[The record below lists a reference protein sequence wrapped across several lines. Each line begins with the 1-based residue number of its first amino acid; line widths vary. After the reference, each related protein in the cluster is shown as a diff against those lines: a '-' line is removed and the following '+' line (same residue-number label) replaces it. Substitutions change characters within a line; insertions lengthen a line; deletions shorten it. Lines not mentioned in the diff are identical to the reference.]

1 MEHFAYVLY
10 VGFGAQRN
18 LCDKQNV
25 LFYGTPRRFFIISEF
40 DGMNADDIFRKLSR
54 GVSFDRRKFK
64 EDAENLGIIE
74 KKDEPECEVNAK
86 DSIFITPMN
95 QSESTDDSTNQ
106 NQENFII
113 EEFSEKVE
121 KRILSNLENILK
133 WEKPTRIQM
142 AAIDI
147 LLKVR
152 FPL

>member
-1 MEHFAYVLY
+1 MFCGGLRVALTE
-10 VGFGAQRN
+10 
-18 LCDKQNV
+18 
-25 LFYGTPRRFFIISEF
+25 TPRVFSIRLLVI

-95 QSESTDDSTNQ
+95 QSEESTN
-106 NQENFII
+106 ENLDFII
-113 EEFSEKVE
+113 EEFEEKVD
-121 KRILSNLENILK
+121 KRILSNLENVMK
-133 WEKPTRIQM
+133 WVKPTRIQM

-147 LLKVR
+147 LLKVT
-152 FPL
+152 FLL

>member
-1 MEHFAYVLY
+1 MFCGGLRVALTE
-10 VGFGAQRN
+10 
-18 LCDKQNV
+18 
-25 LFYGTPRRFFIISEF
+25 TPRVFSIRLLVI

-95 QSESTDDSTNQ
+95 SQSDESTNQ
-106 NQENFII
+106 NQDLFII
-113 EEFSEKVE
+113 EEFGEKVE
-121 KRILSNLENILK
+121 KRILSNLENVLK

-147 LLKVR
+147 LLKVIFR
-152 FPL
+152 YTYQGTI

>member
-1 MEHFAYVLY
+1 MTVSKASN
-10 VGFGAQRN
+10 RI
-18 LCDKQNV
+18 
-25 LFYGTPRRFFIISEF
+25 RRFYIFLTRVWLSRKFRDFEAVVHKLDF
-40 DGMNADDIFRKLSR
+40 LEVDGMNADDIFRKLSR

-95 QSESTDDSTNQ
+95 QSEEPTN
-106 NQENFII
+106 ENIII
-113 EEFSEKVE
+113 EEFEEKVE
-121 KRILSNLENILK
+121 KRILSNLENVLK

-147 LLKVR
+147 LLKVI
-152 FPL
+152 LLL

>member
-1 MEHFAYVLY
+1 
-10 VGFGAQRN
+10 
-18 LCDKQNV
+18 
-25 LFYGTPRRFFIISEF
+25 
-40 DGMNADDIFRKLSR
+40 MNADDIFRKLSR

-95 QSESTDDSTNQ
+95 QSEEPTN
-106 NQENFII
+106 ENIII
-113 EEFSEKVE
+113 EEFEEKVE
-121 KRILSNLENILK
+121 KRILSNLENVLK

-147 LLKVR
+147 LLKVI
-152 FPL
+152 LLL

>member
-1 MEHFAYVLY
+1 MSKASN
-10 VGFGAQRN
+10 RI
-18 LCDKQNV
+18 
-25 LFYGTPRRFFIISEF
+25 RRFYIFLRRVSLSWKFRDFECDIQDFLEV

-95 QSESTDDSTNQ
+95 QSEEPTN
-106 NQENFII
+106 ENIII
-113 EEFSEKVE
+113 EEFEEKVE
-121 KRILSNLENILK
+121 KRILSNLENVLK

-147 LLKVR
+147 LLKVI
-152 FPL
+152 FLL

>member
-1 MEHFAYVLY
+1 
-10 VGFGAQRN
+10 
-18 LCDKQNV
+18 
-25 LFYGTPRRFFIISEF
+25 
-40 DGMNADDIFRKLSR
+40 MNADDIFRKLSR

-95 QSESTDDSTNQ
+95 QSEEPTS
-106 NQENFII
+106 ENIII
-113 EEFSEKVE
+113 EEFGEKVE
-121 KRILSNLENILK
+121 KRILSNLENVLK

-147 LLKVR
+147 LLKVI
-152 FPL
+152 FLL

>member
-1 MEHFAYVLY
+1 MSKASN
-10 VGFGAQRN
+10 RI
-18 LCDKQNV
+18 
-25 LFYGTPRRFFIISEF
+25 RRFYIFLRRVSLSWKFRDFEAVVHKLDFLEI

-95 QSESTDDSTNQ
+95 QSEEPTN
-106 NQENFII
+106 ENIII
-113 EEFSEKVE
+113 EEFEEKVE
-121 KRILSNLENILK
+121 KRILSNLENVLK

-147 LLKVR
+147 LLKVI
-152 FPL
+152 LLL

>member
-1 MEHFAYVLY
+1 
-10 VGFGAQRN
+10 
-18 LCDKQNV
+18 
-25 LFYGTPRRFFIISEF
+25 
-40 DGMNADDIFRKLSR
+40 MNAHDIFRKLSR

-95 QSESTDDSTNQ
+95 QSEEPTN
-106 NQENFII
+106 ENIII
-113 EEFSEKVE
+113 EEFGEKVE
-121 KRILSNLENILK
+121 KRILSNLENVLK

-147 LLKVR
+147 LLKVI
-152 FPL
+152 LLL

>member
-1 MEHFAYVLY
+1 
-10 VGFGAQRN
+10 
-18 LCDKQNV
+18 
-25 LFYGTPRRFFIISEF
+25 
-40 DGMNADDIFRKLSR
+40 MNADDIFRKLSR

-95 QSESTDDSTNQ
+95 QSDDSTNQ
-106 NQENFII
+106 NQEDFII

-147 LLKVR
+147 LLKVI
-152 FPL
+152 FLL

>member
-1 MEHFAYVLY
+1 
-10 VGFGAQRN
+10 
-18 LCDKQNV
+18 
-25 LFYGTPRRFFIISEF
+25 
-40 DGMNADDIFRKLSR
+40 MNADDIFRKLSR

-95 QSESTDDSTNQ
+95 QSEEPTN
-106 NQENFII
+106 ENIII
-113 EEFSEKVE
+113 EEFGEKVE
-121 KRILSNLENILK
+121 KRILSNLENVLK

-147 LLKVR
+147 LLKVI
-152 FPL
+152 LLL

>member
-1 MEHFAYVLY
+1 
-10 VGFGAQRN
+10 
-18 LCDKQNV
+18 
-25 LFYGTPRRFFIISEF
+25 
-40 DGMNADDIFRKLSR
+40 MNADDIFRKLSR

-95 QSESTDDSTNQ
+95 QSEEPTS
-106 NQENFII
+106 ENIII
-113 EEFSEKVE
+113 EEFGEKVE
-121 KRILSNLENILK
+121 KRILSNVKNVLK

-147 LLKVR
+147 LLKVI
-152 FPL
+152 FLL

>member
-1 MEHFAYVLY
+1 MFCGGLRVALTE
-10 VGFGAQRN
+10 
-18 LCDKQNV
+18 
-25 LFYGTPRRFFIISEF
+25 TPRVFSIRLLVI

-95 QSESTDDSTNQ
+95 QSEESTN
-106 NQENFII
+106 ENLDFII
-113 EEFSEKVE
+113 EEFEEKVD
-121 KRILSNLENILK
+121 KRILSNLENVMK

-147 LLKVR
+147 LLKVT
-152 FPL
+152 FLL

>member
-1 MEHFAYVLY
+1 MFCGGLRV
-10 VGFGAQRN
+10 
-18 LCDKQNV
+18 KQSRV
-25 LFYGTPRRFFIISEF
+25 FSIRLLVI

-95 QSESTDDSTNQ
+95 QSEESTN
-106 NQENFII
+106 ENLDFII
-113 EEFSEKVE
+113 EEFEEKVD
-121 KRILSNLENILK
+121 KRILSNLENVMK
-133 WEKPTRIQM
+133 WVKPTRIQM

-147 LLKVR
+147 LLKVT
-152 FPL
+152 FLL

>member
-1 MEHFAYVLY
+1 M
-10 VGFGAQRN
+10 
-18 LCDKQNV
+18 
-25 LFYGTPRRFFIISEF
+25 GTHPIFESDFDCLTDF

-74 KKDEPECEVNAK
+74 KKDEPEWEVNAK

-95 QSESTDDSTNQ
+95 QSESMDDSTNQ

-121 KRILSNLENILK
+121 KRIL
-133 WEKPTRIQM
+133 
-142 AAIDI
+142 
-147 LLKVR
+147 
-152 FPL
+152 

>member
-1 MEHFAYVLY
+1 MFSI
-10 VGFGAQRN
+10 
-18 LCDKQNV
+18 
-25 LFYGTPRRFFIISEF
+25 RFLVI

-95 QSESTDDSTNQ
+95 QSEESTN
-106 NQENFII
+106 ENLDFIM
-113 EEFSEKVE
+113 EEFEEKVD
-121 KRILSNLENILK
+121 KRILSNLENVMK

-147 LLKVR
+147 LLKVT
-152 FPL
+152 FLL

>member
-1 MEHFAYVLY
+1 
-10 VGFGAQRN
+10 
-18 LCDKQNV
+18 
-25 LFYGTPRRFFIISEF
+25 
-40 DGMNADDIFRKLSR
+40 MNADDIFRKLSR

-95 QSESTDDSTNQ
+95 QSEEPTS
-106 NQENFII
+106 ENIII
-113 EEFSEKVE
+113 EEFGEKVE
-121 KRILSNLENILK
+121 KRILSNVENVLK

-147 LLKVR
+147 LLKVI
-152 FPL
+152 FLL

>member
-1 MEHFAYVLY
+1 
-10 VGFGAQRN
+10 
-18 LCDKQNV
+18 
-25 LFYGTPRRFFIISEF
+25 
-40 DGMNADDIFRKLSR
+40 MNADDIFRKLSR

-95 QSESTDDSTNQ
+95 QSEEPTS
-106 NQENFII
+106 ENII
-113 EEFSEKVE
+113 MEEFGEKVE
-121 KRILSNLENILK
+121 KRILSNVENVLK

-147 LLKVR
+147 LLKVI
-152 FPL
+152 FLL

>member
-1 MEHFAYVLY
+1 
-10 VGFGAQRN
+10 
-18 LCDKQNV
+18 
-25 LFYGTPRRFFIISEF
+25 
-40 DGMNADDIFRKLSR
+40 MNADDIFRKLSR

-113 EEFSEKVE
+113 EDARVIQNNVTIAVAAPVE
-121 KRILSNLENILK
+121 S
-133 WEKPTRIQM
+133 PGT
-142 AAIDI
+142 
-147 LLKVR
+147 
-152 FPL
+152 

>member
-1 MEHFAYVLY
+1 
-10 VGFGAQRN
+10 
-18 LCDKQNV
+18 
-25 LFYGTPRRFFIISEF
+25 
-40 DGMNADDIFRKLSR
+40 MNADDIFRKLSR

-95 QSESTDDSTNQ
+95 QSEEPTN
-106 NQENFII
+106 ENIII
-113 EEFSEKVE
+113 EEFEEKVE
-121 KRILSNLENILK
+121 KRILSNLENVLK

-147 LLKVR
+147 LLKVI
-152 FPL
+152 FLL

>member
-1 MEHFAYVLY
+1 
-10 VGFGAQRN
+10 
-18 LCDKQNV
+18 
-25 LFYGTPRRFFIISEF
+25 
-40 DGMNADDIFRKLSR
+40 MNADDIFRKLSR

-95 QSESTDDSTNQ
+95 QSEESTN
-106 NQENFII
+106 ENIII
-113 EEFSEKVE
+113 EEFEEKVE
-121 KRILSNLENILK
+121 KRILSNLENVLK

-147 LLKVR
+147 LLKVI
-152 FPL
+152 FLL

>member
-1 MEHFAYVLY
+1 
-10 VGFGAQRN
+10 
-18 LCDKQNV
+18 
-25 LFYGTPRRFFIISEF
+25 
-40 DGMNADDIFRKLSR
+40 MNADDIFRKLSR

-95 QSESTDDSTNQ
+95 SQSDESTNQ
-106 NQENFII
+106 NQDLFII
-113 EEFSEKVE
+113 EEFGEKVE

-147 LLKVR
+147 LLKVIFR
-152 FPL
+152 YTYQGII

>member
-1 MEHFAYVLY
+1 MFCGGLRV
-10 VGFGAQRN
+10 
-18 LCDKQNV
+18 KQSRV
-25 LFYGTPRRFFIISEF
+25 FSIRLLVI

-95 QSESTDDSTNQ
+95 QSEESTN
-106 NQENFII
+106 ENLDFII
-113 EEFSEKVE
+113 EEFEEKVD
-121 KRILSNLENILK
+121 KRILSNLENVMK

-147 LLKVR
+147 LLKVT
-152 FPL
+152 FLL

>member
-1 MEHFAYVLY
+1 
-10 VGFGAQRN
+10 
-18 LCDKQNV
+18 
-25 LFYGTPRRFFIISEF
+25 
-40 DGMNADDIFRKLSR
+40 MNADDIFRKLSR

-95 QSESTDDSTNQ
+95 QSEEPTS
-106 NQENFII
+106 ENII
-113 EEFSEKVE
+113 IKEFGEKVE
-121 KRILSNLENILK
+121 KRILSNVENVLK

-147 LLKVR
+147 LLKVI
-152 FPL
+152 FLL

>member
-1 MEHFAYVLY
+1 MLWPSTLKSVLVVWFY
-10 VGFGAQRN
+10 RVFGIN
-18 LCDKQNV
+18 
-25 LFYGTPRRFFIISEF
+25 TRFLVWLSI

-64 EDAENLGIIE
+64 EDAKNPCIIE

-95 QSESTDDSTNQ
+95 QSEESTNE
-106 NQENFII
+106 NQDFII
-113 EEFSEKVE
+113 EEFGEKVE
-121 KRILSNLENILK
+121 KRILSNLENVLK

-147 LLKVR
+147 LLKVI
-152 FPL
+152 FLL

>member
-1 MEHFAYVLY
+1 M
-10 VGFGAQRN
+10 N
-18 LCDKQNV
+18 
-25 LFYGTPRRFFIISEF
+25 SEF

-95 QSESTDDSTNQ
+95 QSDDSTNQ
-106 NQENFII
+106 NQEDFII

>member
-1 MEHFAYVLY
+1 MVVVSILLHAEFGQNDHREDASHFTDFLE
-10 VGFGAQRN
+10 
-18 LCDKQNV
+18 
-25 LFYGTPRRFFIISEF
+25 I

-95 QSESTDDSTNQ
+95 QSEEPTN
-106 NQENFII
+106 ENIII
-113 EEFSEKVE
+113 EEFEEKVE
-121 KRILSNLENILK
+121 KRILSNLENVLK

-147 LLKVR
+147 LLKVI
-152 FPL
+152 FLL